1 MKFGDTMRKLTLE
14 ERINRLE
21 RLINKKKIYT
31 SDINKARDLL
41 TSLLNDKTANTD
53 GLSLEDLNPSE
64 IDHPQYGKVIRVNR
78 RNLNLAAP
86 QFRNTIDKWMR
97 NNSGYKWAFWWAGKD
112 HELMDVVVYTVKEE
126 RRHYT
131 FKKYAKNE
139 SVSFTEDQRSELE
152 SLLED
157 LLNHDGDDF
166 YGIDVNDENAIYGY
180 LNVGIETPEF
190 EIYYDVV
197 NNDGVFEILD
207 ENIVM
212 YKCKSLQEVAN
223 KLAKEVWQAEADM

>member
-21 RLINKKKIYT
+21 RLINEKKIYT
-31 SDINKARDLL
+31 SDINKAKDLL
-41 TSLLNDKTANTD
+41 VKLLDDKNANKDNLTIK
-53 GLSLEDLNPSE
+53 DLNPRE
-64 IDHPQYGKVIRVNR
+64 IDHPQYGKVLRVE
-78 RNLNLAAP
+78 RNGLNLAHPKFKDA
-86 QFRNTIDKWMR
+86 IDKWMSR
-97 NNSGYKWAFWWAGKD
+97 NKGYKWAFWWTGVD
-112 HELMDVVVYTVKEE
+112 DELMDVVVYTVKEE
-126 RRHYT
+126 NKHNI
-131 FKKYAKNE
+131 FKKCIKNE

-152 SLLED
+152 SLLEG

-223 KLAKEVWQAEADM
+223 TLAKEVWQAEADM